1 MALALRLDLKITLI
15 FTIVSVLVLLLTT
28 LTTTPDQ
35 LGPFG
40 ITVWFITF
48 LIMLAG
54 LLTFI
59 FYSLKRSR
67 DSQVPLEAKFVTSLR
82 YGVLVST
89 WVTALVALNSLH
101 QLGLKDI
108 VLVSILVGLI
118 EFYLRR
124 TQ

>member
-1 MALALRLDLKITLI
+1 MALALGLDLKITLI
-15 FTIVSVLVLLLTT
+15 FTIVSGLILLLAT

-40 ITVWFITF
+40 ITLWFILF
-48 LIMLAG
+48 LIMLGG

-59 FYSLKRSR
+59 IYWFKRLGNN
-67 DSQVPLEAKFVTSLR
+67 QQPPEAKFVTALR
-82 YGVLVST
+82 YGILSST
-89 WVTALVALNSLH
+89 WITALVALNSLR

-124 TQ
+124 T